1 MFVEVL
7 PGVKGMVH
15 VSQLDIMRS
24 DTEDFPEG
32 TAIDVKVIDVR
43 ILTPLLHAFSY
54 ALGVTRILG
63 L

>member
-1 MFVEVL
+1 ML

-43 ILTPLLHAFSY
+43 ISTLHSHACSREF
-54 ALGVTRILG
+54 GVTRILG
-63 L
+63 R

>member
-1 MFVEVL
+1 MEVL

-43 ILTPLLHAFSY
+43 MLTHSY
-54 ALGVTRILG
+54 MHVLVSWV
-63 L
+63 